1 MLSCG
6 VGVAMVLVFVL
17 VVGCCYQGGCGVAV
31 AVLWSD
37 GMVVWWCGGGSCLW
51 IVWKWGG
58 NVVV

>member
-1 MLSCG
+1 
-6 VGVAMVLVFVL
+6 MVLVFVL